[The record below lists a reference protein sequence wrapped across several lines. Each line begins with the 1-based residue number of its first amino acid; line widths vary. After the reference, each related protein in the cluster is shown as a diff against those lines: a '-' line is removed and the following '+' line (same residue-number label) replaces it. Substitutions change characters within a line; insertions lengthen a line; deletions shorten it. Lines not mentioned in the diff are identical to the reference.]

1 MPIFIMVLPFSNTLF
16 VFRLLTLR
24 MTKRV
29 GGFPVKLLKLLNFS
43 RFSAMA
49 ISLPLAVLVACLV
62 VFINE
67 ASYRNTVQ
75 SVGTMEKAQ
84 NTRSALNEL
93 MQSLL
98 DAETGQRGYLL
109 TGNVKYLEPYYETLK
124 TINQQLD
131 DLRITF
137 SPQQQ
142 QLGEFGVMS
151 RHISRKLAEIDL
163 TIKMRAAGQ
172 EDAWRFVLT
181 TDVGKDQMD
190 AIRVQAE
197 KLAVSSITSMERG
210 QTQVRETLQLSRIG
224 IAFMALCGL
233 LAFYMYLLQTR
244 ALLNSGI
251 REQASLKRERDQL
264 DLQVRER
271 TANLAELAT
280 HLQNVR
286 EDERGHLARELHD
299 ELGALLTAAKLD
311 VARLKSRLGAE
322 QPEAQERITH
332 LTATL
337 NNGIALK
344 RRIVEDLRPSS
355 LSHLGLVASLEI
367 LAREFEERSGI
378 SLTTDLEAVEL
389 GGSAQLTV
397 YRLVQES
404 LTNIGKYAHAKQIV
418 ISLQNQG
425 GYAMVEVSDN
435 GAGFDTQVIAAGSHG
450 INGMRHRVEA
460 AGGKLTVTSQPGAGT
475 RISAVLPKG

>member
-1 MPIFIMVLPFSNTLF
+1 MTFLKKFKWPAW
-16 VFRLLTLR
+16 LT
-24 MTKRV
+24 
-29 GGFPVKLLKLLNFS
+29 G
-43 RFSAMA
+43 MA
-49 ISLPLAVLVACLV
+49 ISLPLAVVAVTLI

-67 ASYRNTVQ
+67 ASYHRTVKSVSDMEQAQ
-75 SVGTMEKAQ
+75 S
-84 NTRSALNEL
+84 TRGALNEL

-109 TGNVKYLEPYYETLK
+109 TGNRIYLEPYFETLK

-131 DLRITF
+131 QLRATF
-137 SPQQQ
+137 SADPAT
-142 QLGEFGVMS
+142 LNDFGVMS
-151 RHISRKLAEIDL
+151 RHISRKLAELDL
-163 TIKMRAAGQ
+163 SVKMRAANQ

-181 TDVGKDQMD
+181 TDVGKEQMD
-190 AIRVQAE
+190 SIRVQID
-197 KLAVSSITSMERG
+197 KLAAGSIRNTERG
-210 QTQVRETLQLSRIG
+210 QAQVRRTLQLSRIG
-224 IAFMALCGL
+224 IGIMALGGL

-244 ALLNSGI
+244 ALLNAGV
-251 REQASLKRERDQL
+251 REQESLMRERDHL

-311 VARLKSRLGAE
+311 VARLKSRIGAS
-322 QPEAQERITH
+322 QPEAMERIAH
-332 LTATL
+332 LTGTL

-367 LAREFEERSGI
+367 LAREFEERSEI
-378 SLTTDLEAVEL
+378 SITTDLESVEL
-389 GGSAQLTV
+389 GGSAQLTA

-404 LTNIGKYAHAKQIV
+404 LTNIGKYANATQIV
-418 ISLQNQG
+418 ISLQNQA
-425 GYAMVEVSDN
+425 GYTLVEVTDN
-435 GAGFDTQVIAAGSHG
+435 GSGFDVSRITASSHG

-460 AGGKLTVTSQPGAGT
+460 AGGKLTITSAPGAGT